1 MNKQELMRA
10 MTQANNGAGLL
21 TIKQIA
27 QFRGE
32 HINTTAKFLKGLEY
46 LPSGKKKLYY
56 VGDVAN
62 RILEHRVIG
71 G

>member
-1 MNKQELMRA
+1 MERQELIRA
-10 MTQANNGAGLL
+10 MQQANNGAGLL

-56 VGDVAN
+56 VGDVAS
-62 RILEHRVIG
+62 RIMEKRNIT
-71 G
+71 